1 MPLRLF
7 REEAERFQRP
17 RLFGEVSLV
26 QPLSG
31 IIVAAVFGTLA
42 FLIVI
47 AFFTISFPRS
57 VALNGKLEMSEGVV
71 NVTSPRN
78 GLVER
83 SLVSDQSTVKQGS
96 PIFYVSGEEF
106 SESGGATATVAISRL
121 RQRARSLAD
130 QRQSVEMVSRIRLEG
145 LNQRLLV
152 GGRELLEI
160 QSQIDLQLRRVEFRQ
175 RSVDRF
181 RSLQP
186 FFSDAQI
193 EQQQELLLDQQNTLG
208 SLERAMV
215 VAKRELEATKAAIA
229 SLPPE
234 TDIEIG
240 RITRE
245 RAEIEQAISEMEA
258 RRTIIVRAERD
269 GIISGVLA
277 HVGDR
282 ITVGQPLASLVPDDA
297 RLEAVLL
304 VPSSYIGFLH
314 PGMPVTIK
322 YNSFPFQK
330 YGTARGRIE
339 SVSLAPAAS
348 TSYYRVKVSLERDT
362 ILIDGVSRRLLAG
375 MELTASVAIDR
386 RKLWEWAY
394 GVIREIGAQ

>member
-1 MPLRLF
+1 
-7 REEAERFQRP
+7 
-17 RLFGEVSLV
+17 
-26 QPLSG
+26 
-31 IIVAAVFGTLA
+31 
-42 FLIVI
+42 
-47 AFFTISFPRS
+47 
-57 VALNGKLEMSEGVV
+57 
-71 NVTSPRN
+71 
-78 GLVER
+78 
-83 SLVSDQSTVKQGS
+83 
-96 PIFYVSGEEF
+96 
-106 SESGGATATVAISRL
+106 
-121 RQRARSLAD
+121 
-130 QRQSVEMVSRIRLEG
+130 
-145 LNQRLLV
+145 
-152 GGRELLEI
+152 
-160 QSQIDLQLRRVEFRQ
+160 
-175 RSVDRF
+175 
-181 RSLQP
+181 
-186 FFSDAQI
+186 
-193 EQQQELLLDQQNTLG
+193 
-208 SLERAMV
+208 MV